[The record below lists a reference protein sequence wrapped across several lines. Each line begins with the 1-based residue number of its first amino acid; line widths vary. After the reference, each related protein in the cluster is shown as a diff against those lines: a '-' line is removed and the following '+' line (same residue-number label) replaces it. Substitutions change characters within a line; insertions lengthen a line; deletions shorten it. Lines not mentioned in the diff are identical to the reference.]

1 MDELLQRNELIK
13 TMTLNELSFPSAKTA
28 LASHTYSKIP
38 FSRIAALG
46 VGFESIVDA
55 AQQVTSNG
63 QAVSGY
69 YKVTIP
75 PGTHLASFKDGS
87 GYLGTAIGNNGFD
100 SQARLTP
107 LACNPTIMLMAI
119 TLANLDKKLD
129 IIQETQRDML
139 NYIIQKEKSALKGDL
154 NFLID
159 VYNNYKYNWN
169 NEKYKTANH
178 VKALDIRQN
187 AGRAIDFYRE
197 LIKKQI
203 SKKAILHNNQ
213 GVNKLLIKI
222 KDNFKEYQLSMYI
235 FGFSYFLELLL
246 QENFNSDY
254 LEAISKKL
262 DNLSF
267 QYRELYSLVYEQIE
281 KYTSSSLQTKFIGNL
296 SAINKVAGTTIS
308 KIPIINKTQID
319 ESLISA
325 SHRLDSYKNEKIKVI
340 LSDLVNQQ
348 SACIRPF
355 IDNIDK
361 INSIYNQ
368 SNTFIFDKESLYFKE
383 S

>member
-1 MDELLQRNELIK
+1 MDALLQRNELIK

-46 VGFESIVDA
+46 VGFESIVAA
-55 AQQVTSNG
+55 AQQVTGNG
-63 QAVSGY
+63 QGVSGY

-87 GYLGTAIGNNGFD
+87 GYLGTAIGNNGID

-107 LACNPTIMLMAI
+107 LACNPTTILMAI
-119 TLANLDKKLD
+119 TLANIDKKID
-129 IIQETQRDML
+129 DIQETQRDML

-203 SKKAILHNNQ
+203 SKKAVLHNNQ
-213 GVNKLLIKI
+213 DVNKLLIKI
-222 KDNFKEYQLSMYI
+222 KDSFKEYQLSMYI

-296 SAINKVAGTTIS
+296 STINRVAGATIS
-308 KIPIINKTQID
+308 KIPIINKAQID
-319 ESLISA
+319 ESLINTSY
-325 SHRLDSYKNEKIKVI
+325 RLDLYKNKKITAI
-340 LSDLVNQQ
+340 LSDFINQQ

-355 IDNIDK
+355 IDNIDT
-361 INSIYNQ
+361 INAIYNQ
-368 SNTFIFDKESLYFKE
+368 SNTLIFDKEYIYLKE
-383 S
+383 K